1 MHKFPT
7 LKKKKKTH
15 LSLSQGNLTLYISPT
30 HFTCPLKQI
39 NTQSAILWK
48 INIKKKIYIL
58 HLSL

>member
-1 MHKFPT
+1 MHKFRT
-7 LKKKKKTH
+7 LKKKKTH